1 MLRALAAFIVL
12 GLPGGLAARSPD
24 APPATMRAVYA
35 TRAKPEGDLSAVVYV
50 QNRTVP
56 TPSFGLKYLIPTRTV
71 PPYHHQ
77 R

>member
-1 MLRALAAFIVL
+1 MFHLLRALAAFIVL
-12 GLPGGLAARSPD
+12 LPGGLAARSPD

-56 TPSFGLKYLIPTRTV
+56 TPSFGQGKRKTLCV
-71 PPYHHQ
+71 
-77 R
+77 